1 MRFLF
6 TAPILTRRRIVL
18 ALVLAGLADTLQL
31 ALGPAGWF
39 FFDEI
44 IDVLVVIAMTL
55 LIGFHPLLL
64 PTFIIEIVPIVDMLP
79 TWTACV
85 GAVVMLRRRQQ
96 GNTASPP
103 PPVPTDAND
112 SSKVKSP
119 RAGSMRTSKY
129 VPTDANDSS
138 KVIDV

>member
-1 MRFLF
+1 MRSLL

-18 ALVLAGLADTLQL
+18 AFLLAGLADALQL
-31 ALGPAGWF
+31 ALGPAGLF

-44 IDVLVVIAMTL
+44 IDVVVVIAMTL

-64 PTFIIEIVPIVDMLP
+64 PTFIVEIVPIVDMLP

-85 GAVVMLRRRQQ
+85 GAMLRKRKQSPVH
-96 GNTASPP
+96 ASR
-103 PPVPTDAND
+103 PPVPTDAN
-112 SSKVKSP
+112 
-119 RAGSMRTSKY
+119 A
-129 VPTDANDSS
+129 SS